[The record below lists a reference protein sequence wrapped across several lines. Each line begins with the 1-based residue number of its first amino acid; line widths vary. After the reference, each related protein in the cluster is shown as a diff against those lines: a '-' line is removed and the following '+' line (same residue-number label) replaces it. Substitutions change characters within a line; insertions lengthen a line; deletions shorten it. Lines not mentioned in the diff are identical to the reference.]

1 MDIVIK
7 SVLEYIQSLS
17 GHTNTVLAGGAPR
30 DILLGLTPKDYD
42 LVIPSKNPKQIHELS
57 YSVVREFKI
66 TDMVLKTQDYE
77 NQGRIQRKKGGLLGI
92 SKAETHASKLTCV
105 YGFTFEGKKIDLIG
119 HKEDDDEDF
128 PNEVIQG
135 FDYGINMVYD
145 TGSYVYDENSFF
157 QEDLTYRTMTLVNLP
172 DMSELPKAMERYNR
186 LSNRYKEAHGEGL
199 RFRST
204 CLELNK
210 PKTVVKNDPYGYK
223 KLYGY
228 ADSTS
233 DGSIGI
239 IGPEPDW
246 AATTEV
252 NAVWDQPGQ
261 AATLG
266 GQGFAPAPTAF
277 EFNQAIINATPPPTW
292 NDVPAFT
299 VSTDDD
305 IEFND
310 NF

>member
-7 SVLEYIQSLS
+7 SILSYIQSLS

-42 LVIPSKNPKQIHELS
+42 LCIPSRSPKEIHELARS
-57 YSVVREFKI
+57 IVQEFKI
-66 TDMVLKTQDYE
+66 TDMVLKTKDYE
-77 NQGRIQRKKGGLLGI
+77 DQGSKRPWGRGEKRLLTI
-92 SKAETHASKLTCV
+92 EPTHASKLTCV

-145 TGSYVYDENSFF
+145 TGSYVCDENSNFS
-157 QEDLTYRTMTLVNLP
+157 EDLTYRTMTLVNLP
-172 DMSELPKAMERYNR
+172 SMGELPKAMERYTR
-186 LSNRYKEAHGEGL
+186 LSNRYKEVYGEGL

-210 PKTVVKNDPYGYK
+210 PKSTVSDKYDPISYK
-223 KLYGY
+223 KLYGNSLY
-228 ADSTS
+228 LDEATS
-233 DGSIGI
+233 
-239 IGPEPDW
+239 IGPEPQW
-246 AATTEV
+246 TAA
-252 NAVWDQPGQ
+252 AGQ
-261 AATLG
+261 AVNFHPAVQPATWAQAPTTQEFLNAIDTATL
-266 GQGFAPAPTAF
+266 
-277 EFNQAIINATPPPTW
+277 
-292 NDVPAFT
+292 VPAFT

>member
-77 NQGRIQRKKGGLLGI
+77 NQGRVQRKKGGLLGI

-145 TGSYVYDENSFF
+145 TGSYVCDENSYFS
-157 QEDLTYRTMTLVNLP
+157 EDLTYRTMTLVNLP
-172 DMSELPKAMERYNR
+172 SMQELPKAMERYTR
-186 LSNRYKEAHGEGL
+186 LSNRYKEAHGQEL

-210 PKTVVKNDPYGYK
+210 SKSKVSEKLDPYK
-223 KLYGY
+223 KLYGNSLY
-228 ADSTS
+228 LDEATS
-233 DGSIGI
+233 
-239 IGPEPDW
+239 IGPEPQW
-246 AATTEV
+246 TTAA
-252 NAVWDQPGQ
+252 GQ
-261 AATLG
+261 AVNFHPAV
-266 GQGFAPAPTAF
+266 QPAIWAQAPTTQ
-277 EFNQAIINATPPPTW
+277 EFLNAIDA
-292 NDVPAFT
+292 PAFT